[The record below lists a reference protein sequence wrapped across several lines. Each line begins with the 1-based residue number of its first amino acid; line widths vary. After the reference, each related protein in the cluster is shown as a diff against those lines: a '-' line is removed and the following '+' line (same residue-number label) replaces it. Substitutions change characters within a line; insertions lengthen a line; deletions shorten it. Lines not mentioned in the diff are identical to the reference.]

1 MPAHVPGAPAAGR
14 CGRPSRERRPVREAI
29 VRLGLVCGGVLVGL
43 ALLEG
48 ALRLAASVAPALL
61 GRAVA
66 TTDPSRVRI
75 ACVGDSHVYG
85 AFVPAVAAFP
95 EQLDRILHRRGIAAD
110 VYNFGIPG
118 ENSYQ
123 VRTRLPRILERV
135 RPQVV
140 VVLVGHN
147 NYWNLSERQATTPAA
162 TWTWTWHDLRLVRLL
177 HVLRVSLRDG
187 AAAARRPELRTVEE
201 GKDGQRLVLDLG
213 DGLERVDMWR
223 GAGELGPD
231 EVERVTDEDLRA
243 IVASVRAA
251 GAVPVL
257 LGYPVVLRP
266 ERVAVQRALDRV
278 AGAMDVLCLDSMWVT
293 ARLQQRHVDGL
304 FFPDLHPTARFYRVM
319 AWKLGRQLVRRGL
332 VPPHAARPVVRE
344 PRCVPLV

>member
-1 MPAHVPGAPAAGR
+1 M
-14 CGRPSRERRPVREAI
+14 REAI

-43 ALLEG
+43 VLLEG
-48 ALRLAASVAPALL
+48 ALRLAAVAAPVLFA
-61 GRAVA
+61 RDSA
-66 TTDPSRVRI
+66 TSDAGRVRI

-85 AFVPAVAAFP
+85 AFVPADDAFP

-118 ENSYQ
+118 QSSYQ
-123 VRTRLPRILERV
+123 VRERLPRILERL

-147 NYWNLSERQATTPAA
+147 NYWNLSERQVAA
-162 TWTWTWHDLRLVRLL
+162 PDAAFAWTWRDLRLVRLL
-177 HVLRVSLRDG
+177 HVLRVSLREG
-187 AAAARRPELRTVEE
+187 AAAARRPELRIVEQNE
-201 GKDGQRLVLDLG
+201 HGQRLVLDLG

-223 GAGELGPD
+223 GAGELSPD

-243 IVASVRAA
+243 IVTSIRDA

-257 LGYPVVLRP
+257 LGYPAIVRP

-278 AGAMDVLCLDSMWVT
+278 AGAMNVLCLDSTWVT
-293 ARLQQRHVDGL
+293 ARLQERHLDGL
-304 FFPDLHPTARFYRVM
+304 FFPDLHPTARYYRAM
-319 AWKLGRQLVRRGL
+319 AWMLGRQLVRRGI
-332 VPPHAARPVVRE
+332 VPPAGGTRSGAHDG
-344 PRCVPLV
+344 RCVPLV